1 MVCMIMFFASV
12 LKSSAEWRWEVVYE
26 YMCYESTDWVE
37 YNDEV
42 YLPMQ
47 HPESDRDELRN
58 QIIPGE
64 TCIMKIYTGN
74 PLNPYIDSC
83 YAIYDYIPE
92 SYEID
97 GFWTY
102 ANNGSLIEPGG
113 EYGICNINGATP
125 IDWEEYPDYSEEE
138 MNGIIVQSDMFFYMA
153 TSAVPSYIK
162 IEILAYRYVDE
173 E

>member
-1 MVCMIMFFASV
+1 MACMIMFFASV
-12 LKSSAEWRWEVVYE
+12 LKGVAEYKWVKVFE
-26 YMCYESTDWVE
+26 YTVENPEEWVE

-47 HPESDRDELRN
+47 HLDSLHELSN

-64 TCIMKIYTGN
+64 TCIMKIYTGY

-83 YAIYDYIPE
+83 YAVYDYIPE
-92 SYEID
+92 SYEVD

-113 EYGICNINGATP
+113 EYGICNINEANP
-125 IDWEEYPDYSEEE
+125 IDWEEYSDYSEEE

-153 TSAVPSYIK
+153 TSAVPTYVK